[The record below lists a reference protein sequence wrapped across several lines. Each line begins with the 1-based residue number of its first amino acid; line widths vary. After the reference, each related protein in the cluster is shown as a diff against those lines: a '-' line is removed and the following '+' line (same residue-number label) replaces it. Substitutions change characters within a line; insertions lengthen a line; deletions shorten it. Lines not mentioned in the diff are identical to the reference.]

1 MVTAILL
8 AMMGI
13 LLVVETVETAMHVAL
28 FTREFRKEKTK
39 KADEKV
45 EHELRKQAPDP
56 IDEGFENI
64 MRYAVNG
71 KTGFEQE

>member
-1 MVTAILL
+1 ML
-8 AMMGI
+8 AA
-13 LLVVETVETAMHVAL
+13 LLVLTIIVLVETSAL
-28 FTREFRKEKTK
+28 FAREFFKTK
-39 KADEKV
+39 EQRTEQRV
-45 EHELRKQAPDP
+45 EQEMQKPPPDP

>member
-1 MVTAILL
+1 MKAAHVVHLALTAATL
-8 AMMGI
+8 AMVSLI
-13 LLVVETVETAMHVAL
+13 
-28 FTREFRKEKTK
+28 FTREFRREKTK

-71 KTGFEQE
+71 RTGFEQE